1 MKFRRLAAAA
11 GVIGVICLT
20 VAAFAQT
27 SGGILHADHFDS
39 PASMSML
46 EESTLAANRPTMSV
60 FNNLVMFRSTGGAE
74 QPRIH
79 RSRFCDAVGLERGGH
94 RADDVFAPRGQMA

>member
-1 MKFRRLAAAA
+1 MKFRSLAAAA

-20 VAAFAQT
+20 VTAFAQT

-60 FNNLVMFRSTGGAE
+60 FNNLTRLRLRPTRRVAWLRSPVHDE
-74 QPRIH
+74 
-79 RSRFCDAVGLERGGH
+79 LW
-94 RADDVFAPRGQMA
+94 